1 MLAKRLIFATSFL
14 VLAFSTTA
22 LAQSADVSFV
32 AAAPF
37 VSDSNANVLVIC
49 PGPTCPLAPN
59 KIVTSH
65 EVFLEGTVAVR
76 TLNLRLASLH
86 LEVPFA
92 GLPSQKLTLSS
103 SPSTVIGHMSS
114 VFVTPSFRLKV
125 APGAPIAPWISF
137 GGGWAR
143 YSADAGP
150 TTNKG
155 ALQYGGGIDFKTGI
169 PFLGLR
175 GEVRD
180 FVTGSP
186 NFPTAI
192 LFNTPTQGG
201 LNHHNVLAGGGA
213 VFSF

>member
-1 MLAKRLIFATSFL
+1 MLAERLIFAVSFL
-14 VLAFSTTA
+14 VLAFCTTA
-22 LAQSADVSFV
+22 LAQRADASFV

-76 TLNLRLASLH
+76 TLNLRAASLH
-86 LEVPFA
+86 FEVPFA

-103 SPSTVIGHMSS
+103 SPSTAIGHLSS

-125 APGAPIAPWISF
+125 APGAPIAPWVSL

-155 ALQYGGGIDFKTGI
+155 ALQYGGGLDFTVVSH
-169 PFLGLR
+169 LGLR
-175 GEVRD
+175 FEVRD

-201 LNHHNVLAGGGA
+201 LNRHNVLAGGGA

>member
-1 MLAKRLIFATSFL
+1 MLAKRLIFAALFL
-14 VLAFSTTA
+14 VLAFSTIA

-114 VFVTPSFRLKV
+114 VFITPSFRLKV
-125 APGAPIAPWISF
+125 APGAPIAPWISL

-155 ALQYGGGIDFKTGI
+155 ALQYGGGLDFRVVSH
-169 PFLGLR
+169 LGLR
-175 GEVRD
+175 FEVRD
-180 FVTGSP
+180 FVTGDP

-192 LFNTPTQGG
+192 LFNKPTQGG
-201 LNHHNVLAGGGA
+201 LNRHNVLAGGGA
-213 VFSF
+213 VLSF

>member
-1 MLAKRLIFATSFL
+1 MLAKRLIFAASFL
-14 VLAFSTTA
+14 VLAFSTTV

-76 TLNLRLASLH
+76 TLNLRAASLH

-114 VFVTPSFRLKV
+114 VFITPSFRLKV

-143 YSADAGP
+143 YSAASGP

-155 ALQYGGGIDFKTGI
+155 ALQYGGGLDFRLVSH
-169 PFLGLR
+169 LGLR
-175 GEVRD
+175 FEVRD

-186 NFPTAI
+186 NFPTTI

-201 LNHHNVLAGGGA
+201 LNRHNVLAGGGA

>member
-1 MLAKRLIFATSFL
+1 MLAKRLIFAVLFL
-14 VLAFSTTA
+14 VLAFSTAA
-22 LAQSADVSFV
+22 LAQRADASFV

-86 LEVPFA
+86 FEVPFA

-103 SPSTVIGHMSS
+103 SPSTVIGHLSS
-114 VFVTPSFRLKV
+114 FFITPSFRLKV
-125 APGAPIAPWISF
+125 ASGAPIAPWVSF
-137 GGGWAR
+137 GGGWAH
-143 YSADAGP
+143 YSAEAGP

-155 ALQYGGGIDFKTGI
+155 ALQYGGGLDFRVVSH
-169 PFLGLR
+169 LGLR
-175 GEVRD
+175 FEVRD

-201 LNHHNVLAGGGA
+201 LNRHNVLAGGGA

>member
-1 MLAKRLIFATSFL
+1 MLAKRHIFAVSFL

-22 LAQSADVSFV
+22 LAQRADASFV

-76 TLNLRLASLH
+76 TLNLRAASLH
-86 LEVPFA
+86 FEVPFA

-103 SPSTVIGHMSS
+103 SPSTVIGHLSS
-114 VFVTPSFRLKV
+114 VFITPSFRLKV
-125 APGAPIAPWISF
+125 APGAPIAPWVSF

-143 YSADAGP
+143 YSAEGGP

-155 ALQYGGGIDFKTGI
+155 ALQYGGGLDFTVVSH
-169 PFLGLR
+169 LGLR
-175 GEVRD
+175 FEVRD

-201 LNHHNVLAGGGA
+201 LNRHNVLAGGGA

>member
-1 MLAKRLIFATSFL
+1 MLAKRFVFALSFV
-14 VLAFSTTA
+14 VLAFSTAA
-22 LAQSADVSFV
+22 LAQRADASFV

-37 VSDSNANVLVIC
+37 VSDSNANVLIIC
-49 PGPTCPLAPN
+49 PGPSCPLAPN

-65 EVFLEGTVAVR
+65 DVFLEGAVAFR

-86 LEVPFA
+86 FEVPFA

-103 SPSTVIGHMSS
+103 SPSTVIGHLSS
-114 VFVTPSFRLKV
+114 VFITPSFRLKV
-125 APGAPIAPWISF
+125 APGAPIAPWVSF

-155 ALQYGGGIDFKTGI
+155 ALQYGGGLDFTVA
-169 PFLGLR
+169 PHLGLR
-175 GEVRD
+175 AEVRD
-180 FVTGSP
+180 FVTGEP

-192 LFNTPTQGG
+192 LFNKPTQGG
-201 LNHHNVLAGGGA
+201 LNHHNVLAGGGV

>member
-1 MLAKRLIFATSFL
+1 MLAKRLIFAVSFL

-114 VFVTPSFRLKV
+114 VFITPSFRLKV

-155 ALQYGGGIDFKTGI
+155 ALQYGGGLDFRVVSH
-169 PFLGLR
+169 LGLR
-175 GEVRD
+175 FEVRD
-180 FVTGSP
+180 FVTGDP

-192 LFNTPTQGG
+192 LFNKPTQGG
-201 LNHHNVLAGGGA
+201 LNRHNVLAGGGA